1 MKKRRGNNLGL
12 IFAMLGLGLVLALI
26 FPSKFLVVILSIAL
40 ILSGIVLCKTCCW
53 GGCRYE
59 SGCGK
64 KSEDVERV
72 IAYDIRHQERPE
84 RLKQQNIKGAVFFT
98 APCVYKR
105 DGIAEIRR
113 AEALLPAAQYA
124 PTTFLQLKLQPFFA
138 YSVGRHTPIPTRG
151 KAYRTDLRSVRQA
164 GTLKLVVKKSFDK
177 QLQPAF

>member
-40 ILSGIVLCKTCCW
+40 IVSGIVLCKTCCW

-64 KSEDVERV
+64 KSEDVEWV

-84 RLKQQNIKGAVFFT
+84 RLKHQNIKGAVFFT

-113 AEALLPAAQYA
+113 AEALLPAAQYCQ
-124 PTTFLQLKLQPFFA
+124 T
-138 YSVGRHTPIPTRG
+138 VG
-151 KAYRTDLRSVRQA
+151 KALAAVRKVDQIRFFTIKTSAILRIQRRKAYANPHAGKGLQNRPSVRQA
-164 GTLKLVVKKSFDK
+164 GRN
-177 QLQPAF
+177 A